1 MPKKRLARNGSQ
13 RHSERHI
20 IKQLLKLKDINAK
33 EARDKTRT
41 RRKEER
47 EGGGRKENKRERKY

>member
-41 RRKEER
+41 RRKR
-47 EGGGRKENKRERKY
+47 GKGRRRKKGK